1 MITFIIMWS
10 VLTLNIEVIRQLWP
24 FHSHPI
30 PVLLIA
36 CNMLKNLNKFI
47 NDIAQNEQI
56 NLYKQQLG
64 DLATSLLDEAFT
76 HARFRVIDTLTSKKL
91 HFNNYLPCDVAA
103 NSLVFSF
110 IEHQQTQKWLTD
122 LFTNGI
128 YVKQFS
134 RFGLLDHLLP
144 NGFKIFCCFLLLF
157 PVNFWLHFSWLVED
171 GAVKK
176 EFTVETRQLD
186 RRAKILRDEESN
198 TAKDEDIQGKKQHF
212 GKLNSSGSQ
221 EKLTNLKDERGSDEL
236 QWRRSSGRM
245 CRFSSLTLKKWMYL
259 MNAPVAKFWTSLIF
273 FLLFLFAF
281 TYAVIYPSC
290 GSKRLDLLIFV
301 WYNCIV
307 LEHIRIT
314 YLILKNYLSINVYH
328 KCIELPFA
336 FAFLVILYLGRI
348 VDYPPIAEHHQYFV
362 KMLMCAVLLQN
373 WVHFVFTYLP
383 ISPTLG
389 PLFYYLKKMST
400 HDTFFFLILCTPVLI
415 GCGIAIQVSLYPD
428 KSFDAEVAKTIIYR
442 TFLNLFLTLDDELK
456 YTAACY
462 KKLPDG
468 FFAYGSKEQ
477 PVTKRTAYSK
487 QCSYSFTGDKE
498 CPNIG
503 LASYLFA
510 FTFFL
515 LLKLILLNILYA
527 MFSSSL
533 ISYNKQTIWRFQRF
547 NLIMYFN
554 LTSPLPPPFN
564 LVFYLYFL
572 CDRSKIALL
581 KAIHRRPKASEI
593 NRNKYCPL
601 CSDTLNNHFWNRVA
615 SIVKSRASQS
625 DPKLADDTRAAASAE
640 QSDSL
645 ASSQRTKIN
654 ELNKNLN
661 EIKKV
666 LFQLDYTNV
675 DLSEKEVIG
684 KLKWIIKS

>member
-30 PVLLIA
+30 HVLLIA

-47 NDIAQNEQI
+47 NDIAQTEQT

-64 DLATSLLDEAFT
+64 DLATGLLDEAFMQ
-76 HARFRVIDTLTSKKL
+76 AQFRAIDTLTNKKL
-91 HFNNYLPCDVAA
+91 HFNNYLACDVAA

-144 NGFKIFCCFLLLF
+144 NGFKIVCCFLFLF
-157 PVNFWLHFSWLVED
+157 PVNFWLHFSWLTE
-171 GAVKK
+171 GATKEPSAAEKK
-176 EFTVETRQLD
+176 LKKQT
-186 RRAKILRDEESN
+186 KILMDEESN
-198 TAKDEDIQGKKQHF
+198 TARDEDTHRRPS
-212 GKLNSSGSQ
+212 GKLNSSGSL
-221 EKLTNLKDERGSDEL
+221 ERLTGRKENGSHDRHWARL
-236 QWRRSSGRM
+236 SQSF
-245 CRFSSLTLKKWMYL
+245 RFISLTLNKWMHL
-259 MNAPVAKFWTSLIF
+259 MNAPAAKFWTSLIF
-273 FLLFLFAF
+273 FLFFLFAF
-281 TYAVIYPSC
+281 TYAAIYPSC
-290 GSKRLDLLIFV
+290 GCKPLDLLIFV
-301 WYNCIV
+301 WYNFIV
-307 LEHIRIT
+307 LEDIRIT
-314 YLILKNYLSINVYH
+314 YLILKNYLSINVYY
-328 KCIELPFA
+328 KCVELPFT
-336 FAFLVILYLGRI
+336 FTFLVILYLGRI
-348 VDYPPIAEHHQYFV
+348 VDYPPIAEHYQYLV

-400 HDTFFFLILCTPVLI
+400 YDTFFFLILCTPVLV

-428 KSFDAEVAKTIIYR
+428 KLFDAGVAKVMIYR

-456 YTAACY
+456 YTDDCY
-462 KKLPDG
+462 RKLPENFFSYDARSTRPPAGRSADG
-468 FFAYGSKEQ
+468 
-477 PVTKRTAYSK
+477 
-487 QCSYSFTGDKE
+487 QCSYSFTGDKD

-503 LASYLFA
+503 LASYLFV

-527 MFSSSL
+527 MFSASL
-533 ISYNKQTIWRFQRF
+533 VTYDKQTIWRFQRF

-564 LVFYLYFL
+564 LLFYFYFL
-572 CDRSKIALL
+572 CRRSKIALWN
-581 KAIHRRPKASEI
+581 AIHRWPKPAKV

-601 CSDTLNNHFWNRVA
+601 CSDALNNHFWNRV
-615 SIVKSRASQS
+615 SSNVKNRAQPDAKFADDLQSSQAPRS
-625 DPKLADDTRAAASAE
+625 DPSDGLAR
-640 QSDSL
+640 
-645 ASSQRTKIN
+645 SQQTKIDEMN
-654 ELNKNLN
+654 RNLN

>member
-10 VLTLNIEVIRQLWP
+10 VLTLNIEIIRQLWP

-30 PVLLIA
+30 HVLLIA

-76 HARFRVIDTLTSKKL
+76 HARFRAIDALTNKKL
-91 HFNNYLPCDVAA
+91 HFNNYLACDVAA

-110 IEHQQTQKWLTD
+110 IEHEQTQKWLTD

-144 NGFKIFCCFLLLF
+144 NGFKIVCCFLFLF
-157 PVNFWLHFSWLVED
+157 PVNFWLHFSWLVE

-176 EFTVETRQLD
+176 QAVKKLD
-186 RRAKILRDEESN
+186 KQMKILRDEESN
-198 TAKDEDIQGKKQHF
+198 TAKDDDTIRKLE
-212 GKLNSSGSQ
+212 KLNSS
-221 EKLTNLKDERGSDEL
+221 
-236 QWRRSSGRM
+236 
-245 CRFSSLTLKKWMYL
+245 SSLERLTGLKEDESNGWKKVPQNFRFLLLTLRKWMHL
-259 MNAPVAKFWTSLIF
+259 MNAPAAKFWTSLICFLF
-273 FLLFLFAF
+273 FLFVF

-290 GSKRLDLLIFV
+290 GCKRLDLIIFV
-301 WYNCIV
+301 WYNFIL
-307 LEHIRIT
+307 LEDIRIT
-314 YLILKNYLSINVYH
+314 YLILKNYLSINVYY
-328 KCIELPFA
+328 KCVELPFT

-348 VDYPPIAEHHQYFV
+348 VDYAPIAEHYQYLI
-362 KMLMCAVLLQN
+362 KMIMCAVLLQN
-373 WVHFVFTYLP
+373 WVNFVFTYLP
-383 ISPTLG
+383 ISATLG

-400 HDTFFFLILCTPVLI
+400 HDTFFFLILCMPILI
-415 GCGIAIQVSLYPD
+415 GCGIAIQVSLFPD
-428 KSFDAEVAKTIIYR
+428 KRFDAEVAQVMIYR

-456 YTAACY
+456 YTEDCY
-462 KKLPDG
+462 KKLPKD
-468 FFAYGSKEQ
+468 FFFYGPRKQ
-477 PVTKRTAYSK
+477 PVGRSANG
-487 QCSYSFTGDKE
+487 QCSYSFTGDKD

-503 LASYLFA
+503 LASYFFA

-533 ISYNKQTIWRFQRF
+533 VTYNKQTIWRFQRF

-564 LVFYLYFL
+564 LLFYFYFL
-572 CDRSKIALL
+572 CRRFKIVLWQV
-581 KAIHRRPKASEI
+581 IHRWPRAGQI

-601 CSDTLNNHFWNRVA
+601 CSDALNNHFWNRV
-615 SIVKSRASQS
+615 SSSVKNRTQS
-625 DPKLADDTRAAASAE
+625 EPKLADGTDQSARSE
-640 QSDSL
+640 QSDTL
-645 ASSQRTKIN
+645 ASSQQTKID

-675 DLSEKEVIG
+675 DLNEKEVIG